1 MSLQNRVNPG
11 SNNKSG
17 SDSDARQ
24 ITQVIMCPSI
34 TPSFRRPRPAHQV
47 IKQDHQNV
55 MKNKANPIFTAELKV
70 SGLSDA
76 NGHRAN
82 VILQH

>member
-24 ITQVIMCPSI
+24 ITQVIICPSI
-34 TPSFRRPRPAHQV
+34 TPSFCRPAHQV

-76 NGHRAN
+76 NVHLTN